1 MLLYQSSSIH
11 ESAGNNKIGVLLS
24 NLGTPDA
31 PTKKAVKPY
40 LRQFLSDTRV
50 IEPPPP
56 RWIWKIILNAVI
68 LNLRP
73 KKSAKA
79 YQTVWNTHGEGSP
92 LLSIAK
98 CQKAE
103 ITSQLEKRAPAQFEV
118 ALGMCYGNPSMKSA
132 LAELESKGCK
142 KIIVLPLYPQYAA
155 SSTGSVFDAVA
166 KELLTWRNVP
176 DLRFI
181 RSYNEEDK
189 YIDALANSVKDYQNV
204 HGKPD
209 FLLMS
214 YHGIPKRY
222 FDKGDNYPCQCCKT
236 TFRLAQKLDLKPDEY
251 QMSFQSRL
259 GFAEW
264 MKEYTDQT
272 LKALPSKGMKN
283 VQVICPGFSADCLE
297 TIEEISEENKSY
309 FMDSGGEKFGYI
321 PALNDRPDHIEFL
334 TQLLLDNTS
343 DWNN

>member
-1 MLLYQSSSIH
+1 LYQCTSIH
-11 ESAGNNKIGVLLS
+11 ESVGDAKIGILLS

-31 PTKKAVKPY
+31 PTKAAVKPY

-56 RWIWKIILNAVI
+56 RWIWQIILNAVI

-79 YQTVWNTHGEGSP
+79 YQTVWDTHGEGSP

-98 CQKAE
+98 KQKNAIASE
-103 ITSQLEKRAPAQFEV
+103 LEKNAPGKFIV
-118 ALGMCYGNPSMKSA
+118 SLGMSYGNPSMGSA
-132 LAELESKGCK
+132 LNELESQGCK
-142 KIIVLPLYPQYAA
+142 NIIVLPLYPQYAGA
-155 SSTGSVFDAVA
+155 STGSVFDAVA
-166 KELLTWRNVP
+166 REFMTWRNVP

-181 RSYNEEDK
+181 SSYNKEDL
-189 YIDALANSVKDYQNV
+189 YIEALANSIKEYQVV

-209 FLLMS
+209 LLLMS

-236 TFRLAQKLDLKPDEY
+236 TFLLASKLDLKPNEY
-251 QMSFQSRL
+251 TMTFQSRL
-259 GFAEW
+259 GAGEW
-264 MKEYTDQT
+264 MKEYTDKT
-272 LKALPSKGMKN
+272 LKSLPGKGIKN

-297 TIEEISEENKSY
+297 TIEEISEENHDY
-309 FMDSGGEKFGYI
+309 FMESGGEKFGYI
-321 PALNDRPDHIEFL
+321 PALNDRKDHINFL
-334 TQLLLDNTS
+334 TKLLLKNAEG
-343 DWNN
+343 WMN

>member
-1 MLLYQSSSIH
+1 MYQCTSIH
-11 ESAGNNKIGVLLS
+11 ESVGDAKIGILLS

-31 PTKKAVKPY
+31 PTKAAVKPY

-56 RWIWKIILNAVI
+56 RWIWQIILNAVI

-79 YQTVWNTHGEGSP
+79 YQTVWDTHGEGSP

-98 CQKAE
+98 KQKNAIASE
-103 ITSQLEKRAPAQFEV
+103 LEKNAPGKFIV
-118 ALGMCYGNPSMKSA
+118 SLGMSYGNPSMGSA
-132 LAELESKGCK
+132 LNELESQGCK
-142 KIIVLPLYPQYAA
+142 NIIVLPLYPQYAGA
-155 SSTGSVFDAVA
+155 STGSVFDAVA
-166 KELLTWRNVP
+166 REFMTWRNVP

-181 RSYNEEDK
+181 SSYNKEDL
-189 YIDALANSVKDYQNV
+189 YIEALANSVKEYQAA

-209 FLLMS
+209 LLLMS

-236 TFRLAQKLDLKPDEY
+236 TFLLASKLDLKPNEY
-251 QMSFQSRL
+251 TMTFQSRL
-259 GFAEW
+259 GVAEW
-264 MKEYTDQT
+264 MKEYTDKT
-272 LKALPSKGMKN
+272 LKSLPGKGVKS

-297 TIEEISEENKSY
+297 TIEEISEENKNY
-309 FMDSGGEKFGYI
+309 FMESGGEKFGYI
-321 PALNDRPDHIEFL
+321 PALNDRQDHIDFL
-334 TQLLLDNTS
+334 TKLLLKNAQG
-343 DWNN
+343 WMK

>member
-1 MLLYQSSSIH
+1 MYQCTSIH
-11 ESAGNNKIGVLLS
+11 ESVGDAKIGILLS

-31 PTKKAVKPY
+31 PTKAAVKPY

-56 RWIWKIILNAVI
+56 RWIWQIILNAVI

-79 YQTVWNTHGEGSP
+79 YQTVWDTHGEGSP

-98 CQKAE
+98 KQKNAIASE
-103 ITSQLEKRAPAQFEV
+103 LEKNAPGKFIV
-118 ALGMCYGNPSMKSA
+118 SLGMSYGNPSMGSA
-132 LAELESKGCK
+132 LNELESQGCK
-142 KIIVLPLYPQYAA
+142 NIIVLPLYPQYAGA
-155 SSTGSVFDAVA
+155 STGSVFDAVA
-166 KELLTWRNVP
+166 REFMTWRNVP

-181 RSYNEEDK
+181 SSYNKEDL
-189 YIDALANSVKDYQNV
+189 YIEALANSVKEYQAV

-209 FLLMS
+209 LLLMS

-236 TFRLAQKLDLKPDEY
+236 TFLLASKLDLKPNEY
-251 QMSFQSRL
+251 TMTFQSRL
-259 GFAEW
+259 GVAEW
-264 MKEYTDQT
+264 MKEYTDKT
-272 LKALPSKGMKN
+272 LKALPAKGVKN

-297 TIEEISEENKSY
+297 TIEEISEENHDY
-309 FMDSGGEKFGYI
+309 FMESGGEKFGYI
-321 PALNDRPDHIEFL
+321 PALNDRKDHIEFL
-334 TQLLLDNTS
+334 TQLLLKNAVG
-343 DWNN
+343 WM

>member
-11 ESAGNNKIGVLLS
+11 ESAGETKIGLLLS

-31 PTKKAVKPY
+31 PTMKAVKPY

-73 KKSAKA
+73 RKSAKA

-98 CQKAE
+98 LQKTE
-103 ITSQLEKRAPAQFEV
+103 ITSLLEEKAPGQFEV

-166 KELLTWRNVP
+166 KEFLTWRNVP

-181 RSYNEEDK
+181 SSYNEEEK
-189 YIDALANSVKDYQNV
+189 YIDALANSVKEYQKT

-236 TFRLAQKLDLKPDEY
+236 TFRLAQKLDLKPSEY
-251 QMSFQSRL
+251 QMTFQSRL
-259 GFAEW
+259 GVAEW
-264 MKEYTDQT
+264 MKEYTDKT
-272 LKALPSKGMKN
+272 LKSLPSKGIKN

-297 TIEEISEENKSY
+297 TIEEISEENKDY
-309 FMDSGGEKFGYI
+309 FMESGGQKFGYI

-334 TQLLLDNTS
+334 TQLVLDNTS
-343 DWNN
+343 GWNK

>member
-1 MLLYQSSSIH
+1 MYQCTSIH
-11 ESAGNNKIGVLLS
+11 ESVGDAKIGILLS

-31 PTKKAVKPY
+31 PTKAAVKPY

-56 RWIWKIILNAVI
+56 RWIWQIILNAVI

-79 YQTVWNTHGEGSP
+79 YQTVWDSHGEGSP

-98 CQKAE
+98 KQKNAIASE
-103 ITSQLEKRAPAQFEV
+103 LEKNAPGKFIV
-118 ALGMCYGNPSMKSA
+118 SLGMSYGNPSMGSA
-132 LAELESKGCK
+132 LNELESQGCK
-142 KIIVLPLYPQYAA
+142 NIIVLPLYPQYAGA
-155 SSTGSVFDAVA
+155 STGSVFDAVA
-166 KELLTWRNVP
+166 REFMTWRNVP

-181 RSYNEEDK
+181 SSYNKEDL
-189 YIDALANSVKDYQNV
+189 YIEALANSVKEYQVV

-209 FLLMS
+209 LLLMS

-236 TFRLAQKLDLKPDEY
+236 TFLLASKLDLKPNEY
-251 QMSFQSRL
+251 TMTFQSRL
-259 GFAEW
+259 GVAEW
-264 MKEYTDQT
+264 MKEYTDKT
-272 LKALPSKGMKN
+272 LKALPAKGVKN

-297 TIEEISEENKSY
+297 TIEEISEENHDY
-309 FMDSGGEKFGYI
+309 FMESGGEKFGYI
-321 PALNDRPDHIEFL
+321 PALNDRKDHIEFL
-334 TQLLLDNTS
+334 TQLLLKNAVG
-343 DWNN
+343 WM

>member
-1 MLLYQSSSIH
+1 MYQCTSIH
-11 ESAGNNKIGVLLS
+11 ESVGDAKIGILLS

-31 PTKKAVKPY
+31 PTKAAVKPY

-56 RWIWKIILNAVI
+56 RWIWQIILNAVI

-79 YQTVWNTHGEGSP
+79 YKTVWDTHGEGSP

-98 CQKAE
+98 KQKNAIASE
-103 ITSQLEKRAPAQFEV
+103 LEKNAPGKFIV
-118 ALGMCYGNPSMKSA
+118 SLGMSYGNPSMGSA
-132 LAELESKGCK
+132 LNELESQGCK
-142 KIIVLPLYPQYAA
+142 NIIVLPLYPQYAGA
-155 SSTGSVFDAVA
+155 STGSVFDAVA
-166 KELLTWRNVP
+166 REFMTWRNVP

-181 RSYNEEDK
+181 SSYNKEDL
-189 YIDALANSVKDYQNV
+189 YIEALANSVKEYQAV

-209 FLLMS
+209 LLLMS

-236 TFRLAQKLDLKPDEY
+236 TFLLASKLDLKPNEY
-251 QMSFQSRL
+251 TMTFQSRL
-259 GFAEW
+259 GVAEW
-264 MKEYTDQT
+264 MKEYTDKT
-272 LKALPSKGMKN
+272 LKSLPGKGVKS

-297 TIEEISEENKSY
+297 TIEEISEENKNY
-309 FMDSGGEKFGYI
+309 FMESGGEKFGYI
-321 PALNDRPDHIEFL
+321 PALNDRKDHIDFP
-334 TQLLLDNTS
+334 TKLLLKNAQG
-343 DWNN
+343 WMK

>member
-1 MLLYQSSSIH
+1 MYQCTSIH
-11 ESAGNNKIGVLLS
+11 ESVGDAKIGILLS

-31 PTKKAVKPY
+31 PTKAAVKPY

-56 RWIWKIILNAVI
+56 RWIWQIILNAVI

-79 YQTVWNTHGEGSP
+79 YKTVWDTHGEGSP

-98 CQKAE
+98 KQKNAIASE
-103 ITSQLEKRAPAQFEV
+103 LEKNAPGKFIV
-118 ALGMCYGNPSMKSA
+118 SLGMSYGNPSMGSA
-132 LAELESKGCK
+132 LNELESQGCK
-142 KIIVLPLYPQYAA
+142 NIIVLPLYPQYAGA
-155 SSTGSVFDAVA
+155 STGSVFDAVA
-166 KELLTWRNVP
+166 REFMTWRNVP

-181 RSYNEEDK
+181 SSYNKEDL
-189 YIDALANSVKDYQNV
+189 YIEALANSVKEYQAV

-209 FLLMS
+209 LLLMS

-236 TFRLAQKLDLKPDEY
+236 TFLLASKLDLKPNEY
-251 QMSFQSRL
+251 TMTFQSRL
-259 GFAEW
+259 GAGEW
-264 MKEYTDQT
+264 MKEYTDKT
-272 LKALPSKGMKN
+272 LKSLPGKGIKN

-297 TIEEISEENKSY
+297 TIEEISEENHDY
-309 FMDSGGEKFGYI
+309 FMESGGEKFGYI
-321 PALNDRPDHIEFL
+321 PALNDRKDHINFL
-334 TQLLLDNTS
+334 TKLLLKNAEG
-343 DWNN
+343 WMN

>member
-1 MLLYQSSSIH
+1 MYQCTSIH
-11 ESAGNNKIGVLLS
+11 ESVGDAKIGILLS

-31 PTKKAVKPY
+31 PTKAAVKPY

-56 RWIWKIILNAVI
+56 RWIWQIILNAVI

-79 YQTVWNTHGEGSP
+79 YQTVWDTHGEGSP

-98 CQKAE
+98 KQKNAIASE
-103 ITSQLEKRAPAQFEV
+103 LEKNAPGKFIV
-118 ALGMCYGNPSMKSA
+118 SLGMSYGNPSMGSA
-132 LAELESKGCK
+132 LNELESQGCK
-142 KIIVLPLYPQYAA
+142 NIIILPLYPQYAGA
-155 SSTGSVFDAVA
+155 STGSVFDAA
-166 KELLTWRNVP
+166 AREFMTWRNVP

-181 RSYNEEDK
+181 SSYNKEDL
-189 YIDALANSVKDYQNV
+189 YIEALANSVKEYQAI

-209 FLLMS
+209 LLLMS

-236 TFRLAQKLDLKPDEY
+236 TFLLASKLDLKPNEY
-251 QMSFQSRL
+251 TMTFQSRL
-259 GFAEW
+259 GAGEW
-264 MKEYTDQT
+264 MKEYTDKT
-272 LKALPSKGMKN
+272 LKSLPGKGIKN

-297 TIEEISEENKSY
+297 TIEEISEENHDY
-309 FMDSGGEKFGYI
+309 FMESGGEKFGYI
-321 PALNDRPDHIEFL
+321 PALNDRKDHIEFL
-334 TQLLLDNTS
+334 TQLLLKNAVG
-343 DWNN
+343 WMH

>member
-1 MLLYQSSSIH
+1 MYQCTSIH
-11 ESAGNNKIGVLLS
+11 ESVGDAKIGILLS

-31 PTKKAVKPY
+31 PTKAAVKPY

-56 RWIWKIILNAVI
+56 RWIWQIILNAVI

-79 YQTVWNTHGEGSP
+79 YKTVWDTHGEGSP

-98 CQKAE
+98 KQKNAIASE
-103 ITSQLEKRAPAQFEV
+103 LEKNAPGKFIV
-118 ALGMCYGNPSMKSA
+118 SLGMSYGNPSMGSA
-132 LAELESKGCK
+132 LNELESQGCNN
-142 KIIVLPLYPQYAA
+142 IIILPLYPQYAGA
-155 SSTGSVFDAVA
+155 STGSVFDAA
-166 KELLTWRNVP
+166 ARELMNWRNVP

-181 RSYNEEDK
+181 SSYSKEDL
-189 YIDALANSVKDYQNV
+189 YIEALANSVKEYQAA

-209 FLLMS
+209 LLLMS

-236 TFRLAQKLDLKPDEY
+236 TFLLASKLNLKPNEY
-251 QMSFQSRL
+251 TMTFQSRL
-259 GFAEW
+259 GAGEW
-264 MKEYTDQT
+264 MKEYTDKT
-272 LKALPSKGMKN
+272 LKALPAKGVKN

-297 TIEEISEENKSY
+297 TIEEISEENHDY
-309 FMDSGGEKFGYI
+309 FMESGGEKFGYI
-321 PALNDRPDHIEFL
+321 PALNDRKDHIEFL
-334 TQLLLDNTS
+334 TQLLLKNAVG
-343 DWNN
+343 WM

>member
-1 MLLYQSSSIH
+1 LYQCTSIH
-11 ESAGNNKIGVLLS
+11 ESVGDAKIGILLS

-31 PTKKAVKPY
+31 PTKAAVKPY

-56 RWIWKIILNAVI
+56 RWIWQIILNAVI

-79 YQTVWNTHGEGSP
+79 YKTVWDTHGEGSP

-98 CQKAE
+98 KQKNAIASE
-103 ITSQLEKRAPAQFEV
+103 LEKNAPGKFIV
-118 ALGMCYGNPSMKSA
+118 SLGMSYGNPSMGSA
-132 LAELESKGCK
+132 LNELEAQGCNN
-142 KIIVLPLYPQYAA
+142 IIILPLYPQYAGA
-155 SSTGSVFDAVA
+155 STGSVFDAA
-166 KELLTWRNVP
+166 ARELMNWRNVP

-181 RSYNEEDK
+181 SSYSKEDL
-189 YIDALANSVKDYQNV
+189 YIEALANSVKEYQAA

-209 FLLMS
+209 LLLMS

-236 TFRLAQKLDLKPDEY
+236 TFLLASKLNLKPNEY
-251 QMSFQSRL
+251 TMTFQSRL
-259 GFAEW
+259 GAGEW
-264 MKEYTDQT
+264 MKEYTDKT
-272 LKALPSKGMKN
+272 LKALPAKGVKN

-297 TIEEISEENKSY
+297 TIEEISEENHDY
-309 FMDSGGEKFGYI
+309 FMESGGEKFGYI
-321 PALNDRPDHIEFL
+321 PALNDRKDHIEFL
-334 TQLLLDNTS
+334 TQLLLKNAVG
-343 DWNN
+343 WM

>member
-1 MLLYQSSSIH
+1 MYQCTSIH
-11 ESAGNNKIGVLLS
+11 ESVGDAKIGILLS

-31 PTKKAVKPY
+31 PTKAAVKPY

-56 RWIWKIILNAVI
+56 RWIWQIILNAVI

-79 YQTVWNTHGEGSP
+79 YKTVWDTHGEGSP

-98 CQKAE
+98 KQKNAIASE
-103 ITSQLEKRAPAQFEV
+103 LEKNAPGKFIV
-118 ALGMCYGNPSMKSA
+118 SLGMSYGNPSMGSA
-132 LAELESKGCK
+132 LNELESQGCK
-142 KIIVLPLYPQYAA
+142 NIIVLPLYPQYAGA
-155 SSTGSVFDAVA
+155 STGSVFDAVA
-166 KELLTWRNVP
+166 REFMTWRNVP

-181 RSYNEEDK
+181 SSYNKEDL
-189 YIDALANSVKDYQNV
+189 YIEALANSVKEYQAA

-209 FLLMS
+209 LLLMS

-236 TFRLAQKLDLKPDEY
+236 TFLLASKLDLKPNEY
-251 QMSFQSRL
+251 TMTFQSRL
-259 GFAEW
+259 GVAEW
-264 MKEYTDQT
+264 MKEYTDKT
-272 LKALPSKGMKN
+272 LKSLPGKGVKS

-297 TIEEISEENKSY
+297 TIEEISEENKNY
-309 FMDSGGEKFGYI
+309 FMESGGEKFGYI
-321 PALNDRPDHIEFL
+321 PALNDRQDHIDFL
-334 TQLLLDNTS
+334 TKLLLKNAQG
-343 DWNN
+343 WMK